1 MRDET
6 SSGLSAAALR
16 EAERGFRAKLVAK
29 RLSPAFIERY
39 FDEVMSQARQEYAAW
54 LKDGHEADNPVG
66 WLINCAWWRLLDL
79 LDRERRRPQSVSLE
93 TLYAAVDKSSPNPEA
108 IAIGDERAAL
118 LEQALKRLA
127 PRERMLL
134 ELSCLQGMSVRAAGR
149 QVGWGKSAADRHFR
163 AAALRLRP
171 LLERDLGAGAR
182 LSRSRH

>member
-1 MRDET
+1 MPAAAAWNHTPTRRVLRQVRDES

-16 EAERGFRAKLVAK
+16 ETERGFRAKLVAR

-93 TLYAAVDKSSPNPEA
+93 V
-108 IAIGDERAAL
+108 
-118 LEQALKRLA
+118 
-127 PRERMLL
+127 
-134 ELSCLQGMSVRAAGR
+134 SCRPPL
-149 QVGWGKSAADRHFR
+149 R

-182 LSRSRH
+182 PSRSRH